1 MSVGLD
7 QIRLSLQLAILHK
20 HGGIATF
27 DQDVFVNVVGGI
39 KVNETASD
47 LVVMMAIASSLRSK
61 VIPKDWIAFGE
72 VGLSGEVR
80 PVFNASERLAE
91 AQKQGF
97 KVAIIP
103 KSNVPKKT
111 DNGIK
116 IVPVEFLNQA
126 IRYLAEGS

>member
-1 MSVGLD
+1 M
-7 QIRLSLQLAILHK
+7 
-20 HGGIATF
+20 
-27 DQDVFVNVVGGI
+27 
-39 KVNETASD
+39 NETASD